1 MVENLP
7 ANAEDSVLIP
17 GSGRSPREGNDTP
30 LQISCLENPMDKEAL
45 NSNNFHETGLVQ
57 SLRTSAEWQP
67 GLHLTDSLILIA
79 IYLSFFLFIFWRIY
93 CYVL

>member
-1 MVENLP
+1 MVKNLP

-17 GSGRSPREGNDTP
+17 GSGRCLREGNGNP

-45 NSNNFHETGLVQ
+45 NSNNSHETALVQ
-57 SLRTSAEWQP
+57 SLRTCTEWQP
-67 GLHLTDSLILIA
+67 GLCLLDYLILIA

-93 CYVL
+93 CYVF